1 MYNYSSTFL
10 YKFFLMPNITYIDGK
25 YLNYEDSKIH
35 INDRGYHFGDAV
47 YEVIVFN
54 KNIFYD
60 FDGHIQRL
68 FKSLTS
74 LEIKFSLSSSSLKI
88 IINNLIRLNKAN
100 IGSVYIQV
108 SRGVAERNHSFH
120 DLNIKPILTII
131 VTKKS
136 NIGNNLNGVKAIT
149 LNDNRWSRPDIKTTQ
164 LLPNVLAK
172 TLANKNNAYE
182 SIFID
187 DEGFVTEGSSS
198 NIWVLNKEN
207 QLITR
212 NLDGKILSGITR
224 NSISL
229 FAKKNNIMVIEK
241 KFTQIELYNAKEV
254 FLTSASS
261 FIMPII
267 QIDDQNI
274 NQGLVGNI
282 SLELRKL
289 YFDNFKHS

>member
-1 MYNYSSTFL
+1 
-10 YKFFLMPNITYIDGK
+10 MPNITYIDGK

-35 INDRGYHFGDAV
+35 VNDRGYNFGDAV

-68 FKSLTS
+68 FKSLKS

-88 IINNLIRLNKAN
+88 IINNLIRLNKAI

-120 DLNIKPILTII
+120 GLNIKPILTII
-131 VTKKS
+131 LTKKS
-136 NIGNNLNGVKAIT
+136 NIENNINGVKAIT

-182 SIFID
+182 CIFID
-187 DEGFVTEGSSS
+187 DEGYVTEGSSS
-198 NIWVLNKEN
+198 NIWALNKEN

-229 FAKKNNIMVIEK
+229 FAKKNNITVVEK

-261 FIMPII
+261 FIMPIV

>member
-1 MYNYSSTFL
+1 
-10 YKFFLMPNITYIDGK
+10 MPNITYIDGK
-25 YLNYEDSKIH
+25 YLDYEDSKIH
-35 INDRGYHFGDAV
+35 VNDRGYHFGDAV

-60 FDGHIQRL
+60 FDDHIQRL
-68 FKSLTS
+68 FKSLKS

-88 IINNLIRLNKAN
+88 IINNLIRLNKAI

-120 DLNIKPILTII
+120 GLNIKPILTII
-131 VTKKS
+131 LTKKS
-136 NIGNNLNGVKAIT
+136 NIENNINGVKAIT

-182 SIFID
+182 CIFID
-187 DEGFVTEGSSS
+187 DEGYVTEGSSS
-198 NIWVLNKEN
+198 NIWALNKEN

-229 FAKKNNIMVIEK
+229 FAKKNNITVVEK

-261 FIMPII
+261 FIMPIVK
-267 QIDDQNI
+267 IDDQNI

>member
-1 MYNYSSTFL
+1 
-10 YKFFLMPNITYIDGK
+10 MPNITYIDGK

-35 INDRGYHFGDAV
+35 INDRGYHFGDAI

-68 FKSLTS
+68 FKSLKS

-120 DLNIKPILTII
+120 GLNIKPILTII

-136 NIGNNLNGVKAIT
+136 NIENNLNGVKAIT

-198 NIWVLNKEN
+198 NIWVFNKEN

-229 FAKKNNIMVIEK
+229 FAKKNNIKVIEK
-241 KFTQIELYNAKEV
+241 KFTKIELYNAKEV

-261 FIMPII
+261 FIMPIVL
-267 QIDDQNI
+267 IDDQNI
-274 NQGLVGNI
+274 NQGLVGNV

-289 YFDNFKHS
+289 YFDNFKRS

>member
-1 MYNYSSTFL
+1 
-10 YKFFLMPNITYIDGK
+10 MPNITYIDGK

-120 DLNIKPILTII
+120 GLNIKPILTII
-131 VTKKS
+131 VSKKS
-136 NIGNNLNGVKAIT
+136 NIENNLNGVKAIT

-229 FAKKNNIMVIEK
+229 FAKKNNIKVVEK
-241 KFTQIELYNAKEV
+241 KFTKIELYNAKEV

-261 FIMPII
+261 FIMPIV

-274 NQGLVGNI
+274 NQGLVGNV

>member
-1 MYNYSSTFL
+1 
-10 YKFFLMPNITYIDGK
+10 MPNITYIDGK

-35 INDRGYHFGDAV
+35 VNDRGYHFGDAV

-60 FDGHIQRL
+60 YDGHIQRL
-68 FKSLTS
+68 FKSLKS

-88 IINNLIRLNKAN
+88 IINNLIRLNKAI

-120 DLNIKPILTII
+120 GLNIKPILTII
-131 VTKKS
+131 LTKKS
-136 NIGNNLNGVKAIT
+136 NIENNINGVKAIT

-182 SIFID
+182 CIFID
-187 DEGFVTEGSSS
+187 DEGYVTEGSSS
-198 NIWVLNKEN
+198 NIWALNKEN

-229 FAKKNNIMVIEK
+229 FAKKNNITVVEK

-261 FIMPII
+261 FIMPIVK
-267 QIDDQNI
+267 IDDQNI

>member
-1 MYNYSSTFL
+1 
-10 YKFFLMPNITYIDGK
+10 MPNITYIDGK

-35 INDRGYHFGDAV
+35 VNDRGYHFGDAV
-47 YEVIVFN
+47 YEVIIFN

-60 FDGHIQRL
+60 YDGHIQRL
-68 FKSLTS
+68 FKSLKS

-88 IINNLIRLNKAN
+88 IINNLIRLNKAI

-120 DLNIKPILTII
+120 GLNIKPILTII
-131 VTKKS
+131 LTKKS
-136 NIGNNLNGVKAIT
+136 NIENNINGVKAIT

-182 SIFID
+182 CIFID
-187 DEGFVTEGSSS
+187 DEGYVTEGSSS

-224 NSISL
+224 NSIFL
-229 FAKKNNIMVIEK
+229 FAKKNNITVVEK

-261 FIMPII
+261 FIMPIVK
-267 QIDDQNI
+267 IDDQNI

>member
-1 MYNYSSTFL
+1 
-10 YKFFLMPNITYIDGK
+10 MPNITYIDGK

-35 INDRGYHFGDAV
+35 VNDRGYHFGDAV

-60 FDGHIQRL
+60 YDGHIQRL
-68 FKSLTS
+68 FKSLKS

-88 IINNLIRLNKAN
+88 IINNLIRLNKAI

-120 DLNIKPILTII
+120 GLNIKPILTII
-131 VTKKS
+131 LTKKS
-136 NIGNNLNGVKAIT
+136 NIENNINGVKAIT

-182 SIFID
+182 CIFID
-187 DEGFVTEGSSS
+187 DEGYVTEGSSS
-198 NIWVLNKEN
+198 NIWALNKEN

-229 FAKKNNIMVIEK
+229 FAKKNNITVVEK

-261 FIMPII
+261 FIMPIVK
-267 QIDDQNI
+267 IDDQII

-282 SLELRKL
+282 ALELRKL

>member
-1 MYNYSSTFL
+1 
-10 YKFFLMPNITYIDGK
+10 MPNITYIDGK

-35 INDRGYHFGDAV
+35 INDRGYHFGDAI

-108 SRGVAERNHSFH
+108 SRGVAERNHNFH

-131 VTKKS
+131 VSKKS
-136 NIGNNLNGVKAIT
+136 NIENNLNGVKAIT

-207 QLITR
+207 HLITR

-229 FAKKNNIMVIEK
+229 FAKKNNIKVVEK
-241 KFTQIELYNAKEV
+241 KFTKIELYNAKEV

-261 FIMPII
+261 FIMPIV

>member
-1 MYNYSSTFL
+1 
-10 YKFFLMPNITYIDGK
+10 MPNITYIDGK

-60 FDGHIQRL
+60 FDGHINRL
-68 FKSLTS
+68 FKSLKS

-100 IGSVYIQV
+100 IGSIYIQV

-120 DLNIKPILTII
+120 GLNIKPILTII

-136 NIGNNLNGVKAIT
+136 NIENNLNGVKAIT

-229 FAKKNNIMVIEK
+229 FAKKNNIEVIEK

-289 YFDNFKHS
+289 YFNNFKHS

>member
-1 MYNYSSTFL
+1 
-10 YKFFLMPNITYIDGK
+10 MPSITYIDGK

-35 INDRGYHFGDAV
+35 VNDRGYHFGDAV

-60 FDGHIQRL
+60 YDGHIQRL
-68 FKSLTS
+68 FKSLKS
-74 LEIKFSLSSSSLKI
+74 LEIKFSLSSLSLKI
-88 IINNLIRLNKAN
+88 IINNLIRLNKAI

-120 DLNIKPILTII
+120 GLNIKPILTII
-131 VTKKS
+131 LTKKS
-136 NIGNNLNGVKAIT
+136 NIENNINGVKAIT

-187 DEGFVTEGSSS
+187 DEGYVTEGSSS

-229 FAKKNNIMVIEK
+229 FAKKNNITVVEK

-261 FIMPII
+261 FIMPIV

>member
-1 MYNYSSTFL
+1 
-10 YKFFLMPNITYIDGK
+10 MPNITYIDGK

-35 INDRGYHFGDAV
+35 INDRGYHFGDAI

-100 IGSVYIQV
+100 IGSIYIQV

-120 DLNIKPILTII
+120 GLNIKPILTII
-131 VTKKS
+131 VSKKS
-136 NIGNNLNGVKAIT
+136 NIENNLNGVKAIT

-198 NIWVLNKEN
+198 NIWILNKEN

-229 FAKKNNIMVIEK
+229 FAKKNNITVVEK

-261 FIMPII
+261 FIMPIV

-274 NQGLVGNI
+274 NQGLVGNV

>member
-1 MYNYSSTFL
+1 
-10 YKFFLMPNITYIDGK
+10 MPNITYIDGK

-120 DLNIKPILTII
+120 GLNIKPILTII

-136 NIGNNLNGVKAIT
+136 NIENNLNGVKAIT

-229 FAKKNNIMVIEK
+229 FAKKNNIAVIEK

-274 NQGLVGNI
+274 NQGLVGNV

>member
-1 MYNYSSTFL
+1 
-10 YKFFLMPNITYIDGK
+10 MPNITYIDGK

-68 FKSLTS
+68 FKSLKS
-74 LEIKFSLSSSSLKI
+74 LEIKFSLSASSLKI

-120 DLNIKPILTII
+120 GLNIKPILTII

-136 NIGNNLNGVKAIT
+136 NIEKNLNGVKAIT

-198 NIWVLNKEN
+198 NIWVLSKEN

-229 FAKKNNIMVIEK
+229 FAKRNNITVVEK

-261 FIMPII
+261 FIMPIV

>member
-1 MYNYSSTFL
+1 
-10 YKFFLMPNITYIDGK
+10 MPNITYIDGK

-35 INDRGYHFGDAV
+35 INDRGYHFGDAI

-120 DLNIKPILTII
+120 GLNIKPILTII
-131 VTKKS
+131 VSKKS
-136 NIGNNLNGVKAIT
+136 NIENNLNGVKAIT

-207 QLITR
+207 HLITR

-229 FAKKNNIMVIEK
+229 FAKKNNIKVVEK
-241 KFTQIELYNAKEV
+241 KFTKIELYNAKEV

-261 FIMPII
+261 FIMPIV

-274 NQGLVGNI
+274 NQGLVGNV

>member
-1 MYNYSSTFL
+1 
-10 YKFFLMPNITYIDGK
+10 MPNITYIDGK

-100 IGSVYIQV
+100 IGSIYIQV

-120 DLNIKPILTII
+120 GLNIKPILTII

-136 NIGNNLNGVKAIT
+136 NIENNLNGVKAIT

-229 FAKKNNIMVIEK
+229 FAKKNNITVVEK

-261 FIMPII
+261 FIMPIV

-274 NQGLVGNI
+274 NQGLVGNV

>member
-1 MYNYSSTFL
+1 
-10 YKFFLMPNITYIDGK
+10 MPNITYIDGK

-120 DLNIKPILTII
+120 GLNIKPILTII
-131 VTKKS
+131 VSKKS
-136 NIGNNLNGVKAIT
+136 NIENNLNGVKAIT

-229 FAKKNNIMVIEK
+229 FAKKNNITVVEK
-241 KFTQIELYNAKEV
+241 KFTLIELYNAKEV

-261 FIMPII
+261 FIMPIV

-274 NQGLVGNI
+274 NQGLVGNV

>member
-1 MYNYSSTFL
+1 
-10 YKFFLMPNITYIDGK
+10 MPNITYIDGK

-100 IGSVYIQV
+100 IGSIYIQV

-120 DLNIKPILTII
+120 GLNIKPILTII
-131 VTKKS
+131 VSKKS
-136 NIGNNLNGVKAIT
+136 NIENNLNGVKAIT
-149 LNDNRWSRPDIKTTQ
+149 LIDNRWSRPDIKTTQ

-229 FAKKNNIMVIEK
+229 FAKKNNITVVEK
-241 KFTQIELYNAKEV
+241 KFTLIELYNAKEV

-261 FIMPII
+261 FIMPIV

-274 NQGLVGNI
+274 NQGLVGNV

>member
-1 MYNYSSTFL
+1 
-10 YKFFLMPNITYIDGK
+10 MPNITYIDGK

-100 IGSVYIQV
+100 IGSIYIQV

-120 DLNIKPILTII
+120 GLNIKPILTII

-136 NIGNNLNGVKAIT
+136 NIENNLNGVKAIT

-229 FAKKNNIMVIEK
+229 FAKKNNITVVEK

-289 YFDNFKHS
+289 YFNNFKHS

>member
-1 MYNYSSTFL
+1 
-10 YKFFLMPNITYIDGK
+10 MPNITYIDGK

-100 IGSVYIQV
+100 IGSIYIQV

-120 DLNIKPILTII
+120 GLNIKPILTII

-136 NIGNNLNGVKAIT
+136 NIENNLNGVKAIT

-229 FAKKNNIMVIEK
+229 FAKKNNITVIEK

-261 FIMPII
+261 FIMPIV

-289 YFDNFKHS
+289 YFNNFKHS

>member
-1 MYNYSSTFL
+1 
-10 YKFFLMPNITYIDGK
+10 MPNITYIDGK

-35 INDRGYHFGDAV
+35 INDRGYHFGDAI

-120 DLNIKPILTII
+120 GLNIKPILTII

-136 NIGNNLNGVKAIT
+136 NIENNLNGVKAIT

-229 FAKKNNIMVIEK
+229 FAKKNNIKVVEK
-241 KFTQIELYNAKEV
+241 KFTKIELYNAKEV

-261 FIMPII
+261 FIMPIVK
-267 QIDDQNI
+267 IDDQNI

-289 YFDNFKHS
+289 YFDNFKHL

>member
-1 MYNYSSTFL
+1 
-10 YKFFLMPNITYIDGK
+10 MPNITYIDGK

-35 INDRGYHFGDAV
+35 INDRGYHFGDAI

-68 FKSLTS
+68 FKSLKS
-74 LEIKFSLSSSSLKI
+74 LEIEFSLSSSSLKI
-88 IINNLIRLNKAN
+88 IINNLIRLNKAD

-120 DLNIKPILTII
+120 GLNIKPILSII
-131 VTKKS
+131 VSKKS
-136 NIGNNLNGVKAIT
+136 NIENNLNGVKAIT

-207 QLITR
+207 HLITR

-229 FAKKNNIMVIEK
+229 FAKKNNIKVVEK
-241 KFTQIELYNAKEV
+241 KFTKIELYNAKEV

-261 FIMPII
+261 FIMPIV

-289 YFDNFKHS
+289 YFDNFKHL

>member
-1 MYNYSSTFL
+1 
-10 YKFFLMPNITYIDGK
+10 MPNITYIDGK

-88 IINNLIRLNKAN
+88 IINNLIRLNKVN

-120 DLNIKPILTII
+120 GLNIKPILTII

-136 NIGNNLNGVKAIT
+136 NIENNLNGVKAIT

-229 FAKKNNIMVIEK
+229 FAKKNNIAVIEK

-289 YFDNFKHS
+289 YFNNFKHS

>member
-1 MYNYSSTFL
+1 
-10 YKFFLMPNITYIDGK
+10 MPNITYIDGK
-25 YLNYEDSKIH
+25 YLNNEDSIIH
-35 INDRGYHFGDAV
+35 INDRGYHFGDAI

-68 FKSLTS
+68 FKSLKS
-74 LEIKFSLSSSSLKI
+74 LEIEFSLSSSSLKI

-120 DLNIKPILTII
+120 GLNIKPILTII

-136 NIGNNLNGVKAIT
+136 NIEKNLNGVKAIT

-198 NIWVLNKEN
+198 NIWVLNKVN

-229 FAKKNNIMVIEK
+229 FAKKNNITVVEK

-261 FIMPII
+261 FIMPIV

-274 NQGLVGNI
+274 NQGLVGNV

>member
-1 MYNYSSTFL
+1 
-10 YKFFLMPNITYIDGK
+10 MPNITYIDGK

-120 DLNIKPILTII
+120 GLNIKPILTII
-131 VTKKS
+131 VSKKS
-136 NIGNNLNGVKAIT
+136 NIENNLNGVKAIT

-229 FAKKNNIMVIEK
+229 FAKKNNITVVEK
-241 KFTQIELYNAKEV
+241 KFTLIELYNAKEV

-261 FIMPII
+261 FIMPIV
-267 QIDDQNI
+267 QIDNQNI
-274 NQGLVGNI
+274 NQGLVGNV

>member
-1 MYNYSSTFL
+1 
-10 YKFFLMPNITYIDGK
+10 MPNITYIDGK

-35 INDRGYHFGDAV
+35 VNDRGYHFGDAV

-60 FDGHIQRL
+60 FDDHIQRL
-68 FKSLTS
+68 FKSLKS

-88 IINNLIRLNKAN
+88 IINNLIRLNKAI

-120 DLNIKPILTII
+120 GLNIKPILTII
-131 VTKKS
+131 LTKKS
-136 NIGNNLNGVKAIT
+136 NIQNDLNGVKAIT

-182 SIFID
+182 CIFID
-187 DEGFVTEGSSS
+187 DEGYVTEGSSS
-198 NIWVLNKEN
+198 NIWALNKEN

-229 FAKKNNIMVIEK
+229 FAKKNNITVVEK

-261 FIMPII
+261 FIMPIVK
-267 QIDDQNI
+267 IDDQNI

>member
-1 MYNYSSTFL
+1 
-10 YKFFLMPNITYIDGK
+10 MPNITYIDGK

-35 INDRGYHFGDAV
+35 INDRGYHFGDAI

-60 FDGHIQRL
+60 FDGHVQRL
-68 FKSLTS
+68 FKSLKS
-74 LEIKFSLSSSSLKI
+74 LEIEFSLSSSSLKI
-88 IINNLIRLNKAN
+88 IINNLIRLNKAD

-120 DLNIKPILTII
+120 GLNIKPILSII
-131 VTKKS
+131 VSKKS
-136 NIGNNLNGVKAIT
+136 NIENNLNGVKAIT

-229 FAKKNNIMVIEK
+229 FAKKNNIKVVEK
-241 KFTQIELYNAKEV
+241 KFTKIELYNAKEV

-261 FIMPII
+261 FIMPIV

-289 YFDNFKHS
+289 YFNNFKHS

>member
-1 MYNYSSTFL
+1 
-10 YKFFLMPNITYIDGK
+10 MPNITYIDGK

-35 INDRGYHFGDAV
+35 VNDRGYHFGDAV

-60 FDGHIQRL
+60 YDGHIQRL
-68 FKSLTS
+68 FKSLKS

-88 IINNLIRLNKAN
+88 IINNLIRLNKAI

-120 DLNIKPILTII
+120 GLNIKPILTII
-131 VTKKS
+131 LTKKS
-136 NIGNNLNGVKAIT
+136 NIENNINGVKAIT

-187 DEGFVTEGSSS
+187 DEGYVTEGSSS
-198 NIWVLNKEN
+198 NIWALNKEN

-229 FAKKNNIMVIEK
+229 FAKKNNITVVEK

-261 FIMPII
+261 FIMPIV
-267 QIDDQNI
+267 QIDDHII

-282 SLELRKL
+282 ALELRKL

>member
-1 MYNYSSTFL
+1 
-10 YKFFLMPNITYIDGK
+10 MPNITYIDGK

-120 DLNIKPILTII
+120 GLNIKPILTII
-131 VTKKS
+131 VSKKS
-136 NIGNNLNGVKAIT
+136 NIENNLNGVKAIT

-229 FAKKNNIMVIEK
+229 FAKKNNIKVVEK
-241 KFTQIELYNAKEV
+241 KFTKIELYNAKEV

-261 FIMPII
+261 FIMPIV

-289 YFDNFKHS
+289 YFNNFKHS

>member
-1 MYNYSSTFL
+1 
-10 YKFFLMPNITYIDGK
+10 MPNITYIDGK

-35 INDRGYHFGDAV
+35 VNDRGYHFGDAV

-60 FDGHIQRL
+60 FDDHIQRL
-68 FKSLTS
+68 FKSLKS

-88 IINNLIRLNKAN
+88 IINNLIRLNKAI

-120 DLNIKPILTII
+120 GLNIKPILTII
-131 VTKKS
+131 LTKKS
-136 NIGNNLNGVKAIT
+136 NIQNDLNGVKAIT

-187 DEGFVTEGSSS
+187 DEGYVTEGSSS

-229 FAKKNNIMVIEK
+229 FAKKNNITVVEK

-261 FIMPII
+261 FIMPIVK
-267 QIDDQNI
+267 IDDQNI

>member
-1 MYNYSSTFL
+1 
-10 YKFFLMPNITYIDGK
+10 MPNITYIDGK

-35 INDRGYHFGDAV
+35 VNDRGYHFGDAV

-68 FKSLTS
+68 FKSLKS

-88 IINNLIRLNKAN
+88 IINNLIRLNKVN
-100 IGSVYIQV
+100 IGSIYIQI

-120 DLNIKPILTII
+120 GLNIKPILTII

-136 NIGNNLNGVKAIT
+136 NIENNLNGVKAIT
-149 LNDNRWSRPDIKTTQ
+149 LSDSRWSRPDIKTTQ

-172 TLANKNNAYE
+172 TLASKNNAYE

-198 NIWVLNKEN
+198 NIWVLNKGH

-229 FAKKNNIMVIEK
+229 FAKKNNITVIEK

-261 FIMPII
+261 FIMPIV

>member
-1 MYNYSSTFL
+1 
-10 YKFFLMPNITYIDGK
+10 MPNITYIDGK
-25 YLNYEDSKIH
+25 FLNYEDSKIH
-35 INDRGYHFGDAV
+35 INDRGYHFGDSV

-68 FKSLTS
+68 FKSLKS

-100 IGSVYIQV
+100 IGSIYIQV

-120 DLNIKPILTII
+120 GLNIKPILTII

-136 NIGNNLNGVKAIT
+136 NIENNLNGVKAIT

-229 FAKKNNIMVIEK
+229 FAKKNNIKVVEK
-241 KFTQIELYNAKEV
+241 KFTKIELYNAKEV

-261 FIMPII
+261 FIMPIV